1 VGFRGQPLPEEL
13 YFLCMLHNIGATSS
27 EKSLTLE
34 EISRRI
40 AMEPQKVMEN
50 LEKLIRSNYVDV
62 NRNDNI
68 EKYHVTTRG
77 IVKVLSMYS

>member
-1 VGFRGQPLPEEL
+1 
-13 YFLCMLHNIGATSS
+13 MLHNIGATSS

>member
-1 VGFRGQPLPEEL
+1 MGFRGQPLPEEL

-34 EISRRI
+34 EISRRV

-50 LEKLIRSNYVDV
+50 LGKLIKNNYVDV
-62 NRNDNI
+62 NCSDGV